1 MRIDSSGNVGIG
13 TTSPDSFNVD
23 ARNLVV
29 GTGSGDQGISIY
41 AGSSSDSSI
50 FFVDGTSGTSQYRG
64 QIRYRHGVD
73 SMSFLT
79 SGGQERMR
87 IDSSGRVMIGT
98 TTNANV
104 SNNADEL
111 IVGNNTSATETGITL
126 GSTLGSTI
134 RFNDG
139 ADAGSIEYG
148 HSSNYMR
155 FSTANS
161 ERMRIDSSGN
171 VGIGETT
178 PQNKLSVGSVS
189 DANTAISINCTSSGF
204 GTLRFNDDASESG
217 QGRLFYDHTNNAMG
231 FTVNSTERMRIDSSG
246 NLLVGKTSSDEG
258 VAGHELREG
267 SFAAHTVSGN
277 LCLNLRRLS
286 SDGDILRFQKDGTTV
301 GSIGAVSGDM
311 YIGTGDTGL
320 RFHDG
325 NNVVYPANQGAVV
338 DANLDIGD
346 ANYRWKDL
354 FLSGGVYLGG
364 VGSSNK
370 LDDYEEGVSNPTLT
384 GSTSGTKAG
393 YGTYAKVGSLVM
405 YQFTFN
411 AIGTG
416 LSGNLT
422 FEVPFVNQASNNTAQ
437 VYFPVQVYDADWPAS
452 AKALYGYL
460 NYNDQTVNLNW
471 SVDDGGS
478 INMTGSNVDSA
489 SCYIRGTIVYR
500 TDS

>member
-1 MRIDSSGNVGIG
+1 
-13 TTSPDSFNVD
+13 
-23 ARNLVV
+23 
-29 GTGSGDQGISIY
+29 
-41 AGSSSDSSI
+41 
-50 FFVDGTSGTSQYRG
+50 
-64 QIRYRHGVD
+64 
-73 SMSFLT
+73 
-79 SGGQERMR
+79 
-87 IDSSGRVMIGT
+87 
-98 TTNANV
+98 
-104 SNNADEL
+104 
-111 IVGNNTSATETGITL
+111 
-126 GSTLGSTI
+126 
-134 RFNDG
+134 
-139 ADAGSIEYG
+139 
-148 HSSNYMR
+148 
-155 FSTANS
+155 
-161 ERMRIDSSGN
+161 
-171 VGIGETT
+171 
-178 PQNKLSVGSVS
+178 
-189 DANTAISINCTSSGF
+189 
-204 GTLRFNDDASESG
+204 
-217 QGRLFYDHTNNAMG
+217 
-231 FTVNSTERMRIDSSG
+231 MRIDSSG